1 MTLDSQAQ
9 ALLDKAKAAGASPVY
24 FLPVLQARARME
36 ELFKNPDPPEDMY
49 SVKEVVIPGP
59 MRGLA
64 LRMYRPVEETGL
76 GCLIFIHGGGWT
88 VNSINTHDAV
98 CRRLSKLGNC
108 IVLSVDHRMSPEF
121 KYPAAL
127 EDTYTALQWAFD
139 NGSQHGWDATRVAI
153 GGDSTGGT
161 LATTAALL
169 NRDRGGLQLKYQIL
183 IYPVTDYYLPGTV
196 SYVENATGYSLN
208 RDFMIWFWQNY
219 LPVNVDFNDP
229 YLCPLR
235 AADLSD
241 LPPAL
246 ILTAEYDPLR
256 DEGREYANRLR
267 SAGVPVEL
275 WHYDNQMHGFIM
287 QTRAIDRAREALEKV
302 GHTLR
307 DVLGRS

>member
-1 MTLDSQAQ
+1 MTLDTQAQ

-24 FLPVLQARARME
+24 FLPFLQARARME
-36 ELFKNPDPPEDMY
+36 EVFKNPDPPEDMH
-49 SVKEVVIPGP
+49 SVNEVVIPGP
-59 MRGLA
+59 MRGLT
-64 LRMYRPVEETGL
+64 LRVYRPTEETGL
-76 GCLIFIHGGGWT
+76 ACLVFIHGGGWS
-88 VNSINTHDAV
+88 VNSLNTHDAV

-108 IVLSVDHRMSPEF
+108 VVLSVDHRMSPEF

-127 EDTYTALQWAFD
+127 EDTYTALRWAFD
-139 NGSQHGWDATRVAI
+139 NASQHGWDATRVAI
-153 GGDSTGGT
+153 AGDSSGGT
-161 LATTAALL
+161 LGTTAALL
-169 NRDRGGLQLKYQIL
+169 NRDRGGPQLKYQVL
-183 IYPVTDYYLPGTV
+183 IYPVTDYYLPGTA

-235 AADLSD
+235 AADLSG

-256 DEGREYANRLR
+256 DEGREYATKLKN
-267 SAGVPVEL
+267 AGVPVEL

-287 QTRAIDRAREALEKV
+287 QTRVIDRAREALEKV
-302 GHTLR
+302 GQRLR
-307 DVLGRS
+307 TVLGPG